1 MANAFFVRCDC
12 RNRRFTGGKSRFLQE
27 ADGRKGIASA
37 ANELCGS
44 AFHSLQATQ
53 TKGAPCKRLQ
63 QQAKQT
69 TLLISKY
76 FVSDSTIPYGQE
88 FVNIGRSRRICL
100 REYFCVK
107 VT

>member
-1 MANAFFVRCDC
+1 LHAAD
-12 RNRRFTGGKSRFLQE
+12 GGK
-27 ADGRKGIASA
+27 DIARRA
-37 ANELCGS
+37 AELCGS